1 MLMPN
6 QELSSLVPHGLELQ
20 VDLFKKNPRKII
32 IKIISENIRKK
43 MFLIKIILVKMKLLI
58 LFKMNNTMMII
69 NQRLF
74 NK

>member
-74 NK
+74 SK